1 MKKLLLIML
10 TILLLCSCG
19 KKKKEKEEVI
29 NPNEITMSGIK
40 YVVDV
45 DAEAYNLKLKVAS
58 NFERRNF
65 VNCVSF
71 YSEKINDEYNFIIRI
86 FNFDKKATY
95 DYIVEDITG
104 EKLSYEDVTVND
116 VEYKFAVYKVENDEI
131 EIFMKKVGK
140 EYYAITFLAK
150 DDVKKLENVFLK
162 GIIYNE

>member
-1 MKKLLLIML
+1 MKKTLLIIL

-19 KKKKEKEEVI
+19 KKKKEEVKE

-40 YVVDV
+40 YVVNE

-65 VNCVSF
+65 INCVSF

-86 FNFDKKATY
+86 FNFDKKANY

-104 EKLSYEDVTVND
+104 KKLSYEDVVVND
-116 VEYKFAVYKVENDEI
+116 VEYKFAVYEIEEDKI
-131 EIFMKKVGK
+131 EIFMKKVGN
-140 EYYAITFLAK
+140 EYYAISFLAK

-162 GIIYNE
+162 EIIYNE